1 MGSLLINLGWRSR
14 WDGLDHQYDALYLEE
29 SILANMVLS
38 RGGVNAGV
46 IIPLILAFGIGVL
59 VYLYGTSKSQ
69 YNSVVEE
76 FKEFKKELAN
86 VRSSKESLQYE
97 LNTVKD
103 ELERSLKD
111 KSEALEKADNA
122 EEKALQA
129 NVDVVCLNICW

>member
-1 MGSLLINLGWRSR
+1 
-14 WDGLDHQYDALYLEE
+14 
-29 SILANMVLS
+29 MVLS